1 MKFVTISRH
10 EVGLLF
16 RGKSFVGVRLEGWH
30 WVGWGQRLLRYDRT
44 KPLVLPVD
52 LSILLEDENFRA
64 EVHLLEV
71 KDHERCL
78 EYRDGN
84 FHNLLL
90 PGRHVYWK
98 SGIDYDF
105 RMVDTRKD
113 EVGAVIE
120 PELLTK
126 HVVLTQ
132 VHRYDVAT
140 HETGLLLIDGELKQR
155 LSAGRH
161 YFWKTV
167 QHLKVLLADLRVQT
181 MEVSGQEILTKDR
194 VGIRLNFQLQ
204 YRITDVERALLE
216 VSDMPRQ
223 LYLLVQLALRSY
235 VGTRTL
241 DELLADKDSVYN
253 SIRDELAQAAESLGV
268 AVLSGGLRDI
278 ILPGEIRE
286 IMNRVL
292 VAEKQAQANTILR
305 RDEAAATRS
314 LLNSAKLMEDNAM
327 LLRLKEMEYVEK
339 IAEKINSLS
348 VSGGGQVID
357 QLRELFIAD
366 KK

>member
-1 MKFVTISRH
+1 M
-10 EVGLLF
+10 F

-30 WVGWGQRLLRYDRT
+30 VVGWRQELLVFDRT
-44 KPLVLPVD
+44 TPLVLPVD
-52 LSILLEDENFRA
+52 LSILLEDERFRA
-64 EVHLLEV
+64 EVHLVEV

-78 EYRDGN
+78 AYRDGL
-84 FHNLLL
+84 FDNLLS
-90 PGRHVYWK
+90 PGRYVYWK
-98 SGIDYDF
+98 SGIEYDF

-126 HVVLTQ
+126 LVVFRQ
-132 VHRYDVAT
+132 VHRYDVAAY
-140 HETGLLLIDGELKQR
+140 ETGLLLIDGEMKQK

-161 YFWKTV
+161 YFWKTAED
-167 QHLKVLLADLRVQT
+167 LKVLLADLRVQT
-181 MEVSGQEILTKDR
+181 IEVSGQEILTKDR

-204 YRITDVERALLE
+204 YRITNVERALLE

-241 DELLADKDSVYN
+241 DELLAGKDSVYN
-253 SIRDELAQAAESLGV
+253 SIRDELAKAAESLGV
-268 AVLSGGLRDI
+268 AVLSGGLKDI

>member
-10 EVGLLF
+10 EIGLLF
-16 RGKSFVGVRLEGWH
+16 RAKSFVGVRLEGWH
-30 WVGWGQRLLRYDRT
+30 VVGWRQELLVFDRT
-44 KPLVLPVD
+44 KPLVLPID
-52 LSILLEDENFRA
+52 LSILLEDERFRA
-64 EVHLLEV
+64 EVHLVEV
-71 KDHERCL
+71 RDYERCL
-78 EYRDGN
+78 AYRDGL
-84 FHNLLL
+84 FDNLLS
-90 PGRHVYWK
+90 PGRYVYWK
-98 SGIDYDF
+98 SGIEYNF

-126 HVVLTQ
+126 LVVFRQ
-132 VHRYDVAT
+132 VHRYDVAAY
-140 HETGLLLIDGELKQR
+140 ETGLLLVDGELKQQ

-161 YFWKTV
+161 YFWKTAED
-167 QHLKVLLADLRVQT
+167 LKVLLADLRVQT
-181 MEVSGQEILTKDR
+181 IEVSGQEILTKDR

-204 YRITDVERALLE
+204 YRITNVERALLE

-241 DELLADKDSVYN
+241 DELLAGKDSVYN

-268 AVLSGGLRDI
+268 AVLSGGLKDI

>member
-1 MKFVTISRH
+1 M
-10 EVGLLF
+10 F

-30 WVGWGQRLLRYDRT
+30 VVGWRQELLVFDRT
-44 KPLVLPVD
+44 TPLVLPVD
-52 LSILLEDENFRA
+52 LSILLEDERFRA
-64 EVHLLEV
+64 EVHLVEV

-78 EYRDGN
+78 AYRDGL
-84 FHNLLL
+84 FDNLLS
-90 PGRHVYWK
+90 PGRYVYWK
-98 SGIDYDF
+98 SGIEYDF

-126 HVVLTQ
+126 LVVFRQ
-132 VHRYDVAT
+132 VHRYDVAAY
-140 HETGLLLIDGELKQR
+140 ETGLLLIDGELKQK

-161 YFWKTV
+161 YFWKTAED
-167 QHLKVLLADLRVQT
+167 LKVLLADLRVQT
-181 MEVSGQEILTKDR
+181 IEVSGQEILTKDR

-204 YRITDVERALLE
+204 YRITNVERALLE

-241 DELLADKDSVYN
+241 DELLAGKDSVYN
-253 SIRDELAQAAESLGV
+253 SIRDELAKAAESLGV
-268 AVLSGGLRDI
+268 AVLSGGLKDI

-339 IAEKINSLS
+339 IAEKINTLS

>member
-10 EVGLLF
+10 EVGLMF

-30 WVGWGQRLLRYDRT
+30 VVSWRQELLVFDRT
-44 KPLVLPVD
+44 TPLVLPVD
-52 LSILLEDENFRA
+52 LSILLEDERFRA
-64 EVHLLEV
+64 EVHLVEV

-78 EYRDGN
+78 AYRDGL
-84 FHNLLL
+84 FDNLLS
-90 PGRHVYWK
+90 PGRYVYWK
-98 SGIDYDF
+98 SGIEYDF

-126 HVVLTQ
+126 LVVFRQ
-132 VHRYDVAT
+132 VHRYDVAAY
-140 HETGLLLIDGELKQR
+140 ETGLLLIDGELKQK

-161 YFWKTV
+161 YFWKTAED
-167 QHLKVLLADLRVQT
+167 LKVLLADLRVQT
-181 MEVSGQEILTKDR
+181 IEVSGQEILTKDR

-204 YRITDVERALLE
+204 YRITNVERALLE

-241 DELLADKDSVYN
+241 DELLAGKDSVYN
-253 SIRDELAQAAESLGV
+253 SIRDELAKAAESLGV
-268 AVLSGGLRDI
+268 AVLSGGLKDI

-327 LLRLKEMEYVEK
+327 LLCLKEMEYVEK

>member
-1 MKFVTISRH
+1 
-10 EVGLLF
+10 
-16 RGKSFVGVRLEGWH
+16 
-30 WVGWGQRLLRYDRT
+30 
-44 KPLVLPVD
+44 
-52 LSILLEDENFRA
+52 
-64 EVHLLEV
+64 
-71 KDHERCL
+71 
-78 EYRDGN
+78 
-84 FHNLLL
+84 
-90 PGRHVYWK
+90 
-98 SGIDYDF
+98 
-105 RMVDTRKD
+105 
-113 EVGAVIE
+113 
-120 PELLTK
+120 
-126 HVVLTQ
+126 
-132 VHRYDVAT
+132 
-140 HETGLLLIDGELKQR
+140 
-155 LSAGRH
+155 
-161 YFWKTV
+161 
-167 QHLKVLLADLRVQT
+167 
-181 MEVSGQEILTKDR
+181 

-204 YRITDVERALLE
+204 YRITNVERALLE

-241 DELLADKDSVYN
+241 DEILADKDAVYT
-253 SIRDELAQAAESLGV
+253 SIRDELVQAAESLGV
-268 AVLSGGLRDI
+268 AVLSGGLKDI

-339 IAEKINSLS
+339 IAEKINTLS